1 MKMKILQLPNPI
13 LRQKSLEVQEVDDN
27 IRKTLDDMLETMY
40 ESNGVGLAAPQV
52 GLLQRMLVID
62 ISAKEETKQP
72 LKMVNPRMVWHSDDI
87 QTCSEGCLSIPNQF
101 APVDRFLTV
110 RIEYLDENGEP
121 QDLTATDFLAV
132 AVQHEMDHL
141 DGVVFID
148 HISPL
153 RRKLILKRHEKQL
166 RRKEKEEEGKN

>member
-13 LRQKSLEVQEVDDN
+13 LRQKSLEIQEVDEN

-40 ESNGVGLAAPQV
+40 EANGVGLAAPQV

-62 ISAKEETKQP
+62 ISAKEEAKQP
-72 LKMVNPRMVWHSDDI
+72 LKMINPKMVWHSDEI

-101 APVDRFLTV
+101 APVERYQSV
-110 RIEYLDENGEP
+110 RIEYLDENGQP
-121 QDLTATDFLAV
+121 QNLIASDFLAV

-141 DGVVFID
+141 DGIIFID
-148 HISPL
+148 HISAL
-153 RRKLILKRHEKQL
+153 RRNLLLKRHEKQL
-166 RRKEKEEEGKN
+166 RKKAKEEGEN

>member
-13 LRQKSLEVQEVDDN
+13 LRQKSLEIQTVDDET
-27 IRKTLDDMLETMY
+27 RKTLNDMLETMY
-40 ESNGVGLAAPQV
+40 EANGVGLAAPQV

-62 ISAKEETKQP
+62 IAAKEEEKQP
-72 LKMVNPRMVWHSDDI
+72 IKMINPRMVWHSDEI

-101 APVDRFLTV
+101 APVERYLTV
-110 RIEYLDENGEP
+110 RIEYLDENGQP
-121 QDLTATDFLAV
+121 QTLMANDFLAV

-141 DGVVFID
+141 DGIIFID

-153 RRKLILKRHEKQL
+153 RRKMLLKRHEKQL
-166 RRKEKEEEGKN
+166 KRQALEEKES

>member
-13 LRQKSLEVQEVDDN
+13 LRQKSLEIQVVDEN

-40 ESNGVGLAAPQV
+40 DANGVGLAAPQV

-62 ISAKEETKQP
+62 IAAKEEEKQP
-72 LKMVNPRMVWHSDDI
+72 IKMVNPRMVWHSEEI

-101 APVDRFLTV
+101 APVERFLSV
-110 RIEYLDENGEP
+110 RIEYLDENGQP
-121 QDLTATDFLAV
+121 QTLIANDFLAV

-141 DGVVFID
+141 DGVIFID

-153 RRKLILKRHEKQL
+153 RRKMLLKRHEKQL
-166 RRKEKEEEGKN
+166 KRQALEEKED

>member
-13 LRQKSLEVQEVDDN
+13 LRQKSVEIPKVDAN

-40 ESNGVGLAAPQV
+40 DANGVGLAAPQV

-62 ISAKEETKQP
+62 IAAKDEEKQP
-72 LKMVNPRMVWHSDDI
+72 LKMVNPKMVWHSDEI

-101 APVDRFLTV
+101 APVERFLSV
-110 RIEYLDENGEP
+110 RIEYLDENG
-121 QDLTATDFLAV
+121 QSQNMTADGFLAV
-132 AVQHEMDHL
+132 AIQHEMDHL
-141 DGVVFID
+141 DGVIFID

-153 RRKLILKRHEKQL
+153 RRKMLLKRHEKQL
-166 RRKEKEEEGKN
+166 KRKALEEEEN